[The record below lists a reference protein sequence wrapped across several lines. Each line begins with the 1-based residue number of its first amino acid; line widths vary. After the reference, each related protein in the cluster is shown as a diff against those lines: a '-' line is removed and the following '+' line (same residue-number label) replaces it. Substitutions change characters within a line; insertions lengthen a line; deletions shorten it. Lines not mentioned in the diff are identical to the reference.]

1 VSHVT
6 ACAASWVIYVR
17 DANIRPAPAREN
29 RDEGMCAIQEM
40 VTGETRRSGAEGGH
54 FGRQQLLAPTIRG
67 YSGYR
72 NTLVVDTN
80 GVSHTDSS
88 PLLQTTNAR
97 FWAGGGGGGGG
108 TGRKRERAR
117 VGFNTMRVRSDQNHR
132 VASTFDGG
140 GWVQR
145 EREGMGERA

>member
-1 VSHVT
+1 MGGNS
-6 ACAASWVIYVR
+6 CS
-17 DANIRPAPAREN
+17 PP
-29 RDEGMCAIQEM
+29 
-40 VTGETRRSGAEGGH
+40 RSGGSY
-54 FGRQQLLAPTIRG
+54 I
-67 YSGYR
+67 

-80 GVSHTDSS
+80 GFPHTDSS